1 MKIVINRTDAI
12 GDSLLTLPVCE
23 CLRENYPD
31 AEIYYIASQRCV
43 GLFDFIGSQDETWF
57 IDRKES
63 GLKQFFSLLAKMKKA
78 KPDVYIHLGGSS
90 IPSFI
95 ALLLMIPKR
104 LGLVSKLV
112 SWLSLNMGTRQK
124 RTDLEQ
130 HEVQMNLDLLKPLNL
145 NFNGK
150 YAPKVEREKIRL
162 DALKAQMED
171 HYKNDKKT
179 IFIHPGMT
187 GHTLNWPVKNYVIL
201 LNELQ
206 KKYPE
211 KFQLVLSYTDSD
223 APYVEQ
229 FQQQLKETPLEDL
242 YLFNG
247 AQGGLKHYIECLSSA
262 DLFIGPSTGTTHI
275 ANILSIPTL
284 AFYSP
289 IKAQHSRRWRPYFGD
304 EERLKVIEPLISCPE
319 RLECKGESCEHYYCM
334 GNLEV
339 GNALTEIE
347 HLLGLKG

>member
-23 CLRENYPD
+23 CLRENYPE
-31 AEIYYIASQRCV
+31 AEIYYIASQRCQ
-43 GLFDFIGSQDETWF
+43 GLFDLIGSQNETWF
-57 IDRKES
+57 LDRKEKPW
-63 GLKQFFSLLAKMKKA
+63 KQFFSLLNRMRKV

-90 IPSFI
+90 IPSLV
-95 ALLLMIPKR
+95 ALLLLVPKR

-130 HEVQMNLDLLKPLNL
+130 HEVEMNLEVLKPLNL
-145 NFNGK
+145 NFSETYTPRVK
-150 YAPKVEREKIRL
+150 RDEIRS
-162 DALKAQMED
+162 DALKAQMESEFQD
-171 HYKNDKKT
+171 EMKT

-187 GHTLNWPVKNYVIL
+187 GHTLNWPVKNYAIL
-201 LNELQ
+201 LHELQ
-206 KKYPE
+206 KKYPQ
-211 KFQLVLSYTDSD
+211 KFQVVLSYTDSD
-223 APYVEQ
+223 APYVDQFKSQLEQ
-229 FQQQLKETPLEDL
+229 TPLENL
-242 YLFNG
+242 YLLNG
-247 AQGGLKHYIECLSSA
+247 AEGGLKHYIECVSSA

-304 EERLKVIEPLISCPE
+304 EKYLKVIEPLISCPE
-319 RLECKGESCEHYYCM
+319 RLECRGESCEHYFCM
-334 GNLEV
+334 EKLTVE
-339 GNALTEIE
+339 NALQNIE
-347 HLLGLKG
+347 NMLNLN